1 MSTSVRYAGL
11 RALLQAPLRALTTQ
25 DEFEIMLAFKVTIHA
40 TTPGAPP
47 NTARSHHRIAV
58 SVPVTYATK
67 DQIVLDL
74 MGEFTA
80 STEKGAKSSAL
91 HSCAELCTLLL
102 LQRTAVPST
111 RRETSAAGSD
121 YAAKW
126 G

>member
-47 NTARSHHRIAV
+47 NTARSHHRIDV

-80 STEKGAKSSAL
+80 STEK
-91 HSCAELCTLLL
+91 
-102 LQRTAVPST
+102 
-111 RRETSAAGSD
+111 RREVERAPFLRRAL
-121 YAAKW
+121 YAPATPAHSRS
-126 G
+126 